1 MPGPGTKRTIR
12 AEVYERDGHKC
23 LKCGTPE
30 DLTLDH
36 ILAISKGGKWTV
48 KNLQTLCSKC
58 NNAKGVEFIDYRK
71 PKKKV
76 QKPPK
81 PKKQPPQ
88 KILTKEMEE
97 FQNYRSQITG
107 VTRRVDLKVDYCSEL
122 WNHIAKNGLEYFSYN
137 DLLRYFENY
146 VLVALHKMDKQPYVP
161 TLPAIRESVK
171 KKPDESLTEIT
182 PLKQK
187 IPYKASESVK
197 RFMKSH
203 QVKNGHVD
211 I

>member
-1 MPGPGTKRTIR
+1 MPGPKTKGIIR
-12 AEVYERDGHKC
+12 AKVYERDGHRC

-48 KNLQTLCSKC
+48 KNLQTLCEKC
-58 NNAKGVEFIDYRK
+58 NNEKGVEFIDYRK
-71 PKKKV
+71 SKKKA
-76 QKPPK
+76 QK
-81 PKKQPPQ
+81 PQ
-88 KILTKEMEE
+88 KILTQEMEE
-97 FQNYRSQITG
+97 FQYYRSQITG
-107 VTRRVDLKVDYCSEL
+107 VARQVDLQVDYCAEL
-122 WNHIAKNGLEYFSYN
+122 WNHISRNGLEYFSYN

-161 TLPAIRESVK
+161 TLPAIREPVK
-171 KKPDESLTEIT
+171 KKQDETLSEVT

-211 I
+211 L